1 MLKEPPH
8 AFAKVYMFSA
18 LFFIHTRRFIEAIVI
33 LCPSFCKHK
42 SQPDSSGGALQGGRV
57 VELAKI
63 LFYSR
68 ILAIMSV
75 GVLCSV
81 WYVWS
86 WHEAI
91 GNVTPDDVY
100 SGRRER
106 ILATR
111 TELKI
116 RTVLER
122 KQYIV
127 K

>member
-1 MLKEPPH
+1 MNKTQK
-8 AFAKVYMFSA
+8 FM
-18 LFFIHTRRFIEAIVI
+18 
-33 LCPSFCKHK
+33 
-42 SQPDSSGGALQGGRV
+42 
-57 VELAKI
+57 I

-75 GVLCSV
+75 GAMCSV